1 MDISERMLGYN
12 HQKLENKECL
22 YPQKASSTVEET
34 SDGMKCD
41 NAGRESV
48 MEAPRKGPRLVFV
61 DGGERRQGSLPTGCV
76 TCAES

>member
-1 MDISERMLGYN
+1 MLLYEVIHPSIHSNTYVMDISERMLGYN

-41 NAGRESV
+41 NAG
-48 MEAPRKGPRLVFV
+48 K
-61 DGGERRQGSLPTGCV
+61 ERVLWKLLGRDLD
-76 TCAES
+76 

>member
-1 MDISERMLGYN
+1 
-12 HQKLENKECL
+12 
-22 YPQKASSTVEET
+22 
-34 SDGMKCD
+34 
-41 NAGRESV
+41 